1 MQFLSN
7 KQLDVISDL
16 IDRFDPPLRSRKLD
30 NKTAF
35 SCLCYALQTGV
46 AWKYVPVSGC
56 TFSAAY
62 KRFQCW
68 VRQGVIRNV
77 WVQLRNLYSNA
88 QLKENPEWF
97 KSLFIDTTLVKNL
110 AGTDCVGRNPTDRGR
125 LGSKISVLCDANRIA
140 VSCVLYPANHADCKT
155 VEDTVHAISCPLT
168 QDNRRTIHIVGDKA
182 YNTKNIRAFLNAR
195 RMRQVVDNKKNA
207 APVRLTANDKKKL
220 RKRHTVE
227 NLFCR
232 LKQFKRVRHRM
243 DRLASV
249 YEAEIHAAL
258 CVMLLKQMQNSAVMG
273 DAFHSKY
280 ATDHSL
286 NP

>member
-77 WVQLRNLYSNA
+77 WVQLLNLYSNA

-125 LGSKISVLCDANRIA
+125 LGSKTSVLC
-140 VSCVLYPANHADCKT
+140 
-155 VEDTVHAISCPLT
+155 
-168 QDNRRTIHIVGDKA
+168 
-182 YNTKNIRAFLNAR
+182 
-195 RMRQVVDNKKNA
+195 
-207 APVRLTANDKKKL
+207 KL

-273 DAFHSKY
+273 LRI
-280 ATDHSL
+280 SL
-286 NP
+286 QIRH